1 MNWRSVL
8 VLVVLSLTWGSSFI
22 LIKKSLTGFNPYQ
35 MVAIRLSLTGILF
48 LPWTIYRW
56 RKIQWSRWPYLLVVG
71 FVGSLI
77 PFTLYGWGETQVSS
91 SVAGIINALTPIF
104 TMIIGILIFNLRFSS
119 RQLGG
124 ILLGLAGAFGL
135 IFLQNQSS
143 TGNSI
148 GFSMLMVI
156 ATACYGTSANT
167 VKARLG
173 EMHAVDIT
181 AVTFLL
187 TAIPSLV
194 FLLLPANMDHI
205 LHDENAHQ
213 AMKYVL
219 ILVLAGTAMA
229 TVLYYYLVQI
239 TTAIFASMVSYFMP
253 IVAVLWGSLDG
264 EAIQIQHFL
273 AIGCILAGVYLVQR
287 RPKKV
292 TTE

>member
-8 VLVVLSLTWGSSFI
+8 VLVFLSLTWGSSFI

-35 MVAIRLSLTGILF
+35 MVAIRLSLTGLLF

-56 RKIQWSRWPYLLVVG
+56 RKIQWERWPALLVVG

-77 PFTLYGWGETQVSS
+77 PFTLYGWGETRVSS

-104 TMIIGILIFNLRFSS
+104 TMIIGILLFSLRFSS

-135 IFLQNQSS
+135 ILMQNQSGS
-143 TGNSI
+143 GNSF
-148 GFSMLMVI
+148 GYSMLMVI
-156 ATACYGTSANT
+156 ATMCYGTSANT
-167 VKARLG
+167 VKAKLG

-187 TAIPSLV
+187 TAIPSIL
-194 FLLLPANMDHI
+194 FLLLPVNSNHL
-205 LHDENAHQ
+205 LHSEA
-213 AMKYVL
+213 AREALVYVL

-239 TTAIFASMVSYFMP
+239 TTPIFASMVSYFMP
-253 IVAVLWGSLDG
+253 IVAVLWGALDG
-264 EAIQIQHFL
+264 EIIRGQHFL

-287 RPKKV
+287 RPKKALPG
-292 TTE
+292 